1 MGEGVIPVCSRG
13 DPNRSPRFPP
23 GSEMLT
29 TVLFSDFRGGGL
41 EVPEVYPEGPH
52 ELDRVREG
60 LHGRL
65 EPV

>member
-1 MGEGVIPVCSRG
+1 
-13 DPNRSPRFPP
+13 
-23 GSEMLT
+23 MLT

-41 EVPEVYPEGPH
+41 EVPEVYPEGLH